1 MGRSRSCR
9 QKSTSIGESD
19 RHVGRAEENMN
30 CCSSRTRLDPLHGMV
45 LRAVPGMALSVVLAT
60 LIGVGFFAAA
70 GWAQSGAA
78 QAGQTIRAQT
88 RGGNAEAGG
97 KAAGQTGVQAGV
109 QAGASGRGGD
119 SDEIEVLHVQG
130 NISMLAGAG
139 GNITVQTG
147 NDGLLLVDTGSAA
160 MTDKVAEALRR
171 LSKGQVTYI
180 INTDDR
186 SDHIGGNEVFAE
198 TGHALAIGRAAQ
210 ASVMIVAFDTILD
223 RMSAPTGKSPVV
235 PEKAWPNDPYSS
247 PEKSL
252 YFNGEAVEIY
262 HQPGTTDGNSIVVF
276 RHSDVISTGDIFDIT
291 QYPIID
297 LKSGGSL
304 QAVIEALNR
313 LKLMAVP
320 GDHQEGGT
328 MIVPGHGRICDEA
341 DLALYQQMVTI
352 VRDRLQDMIKKGMTL
367 EQIKAARPTEDFD
380 PIYGKSK
387 SDWTT
392 ELFIEAAYKSL
403 TSKQEQETQASGVGE
418 R

>member
-1 MGRSRSCR
+1 
-9 QKSTSIGESD
+9 
-19 RHVGRAEENMN
+19 MN
-30 CCSSRTRLDPLHGMV
+30 WRPSRTRLEFLLGLLGMV
-45 LRAVPGMALSVVLAT
+45 LRVVPGMALSVVLAMM
-60 LIGVGFFAAA
+60 IGVGFFGAA
-70 GWAQSGAA
+70 GWAQTGAA
-78 QAGQTIRAQT
+78 QAVQGRGRQNDAPKASAPQT
-88 RGGNAEAGG
+88 RGGD
-97 KAAGQTGVQAGV
+97 
-109 QAGASGRGGD
+109 SG
-119 SDEIEVLHVQG
+119 EIEVLHVQG
-130 NISMLAGAG
+130 NISLLAGAG

-147 NDGLLLVDTGSAA
+147 NDGILLVDTGSAA
-160 MTDKVAEALRR
+160 MTDKVVEALRR
-171 LSKGQVTYI
+171 LAKGQVTYI

-210 ASVMIVAFDTILD
+210 ASVMIVAFDTILE
-223 RMSAPTGKSPVV
+223 RMSAPTGKTTAV

-247 PEKSL
+247 PFKSL
-252 YFNGEAVEIY
+252 YFNGEAVEID

-276 RHSDVISTGDIFDIT
+276 RHSDVISTGDIFDPT
-291 QYPIID
+291 EYPIID

-313 LKLMAVP
+313 LKVMAVP

-328 MIVPGHGRICDEA
+328 LIVPGHGRICDEA

-387 SDWTT
+387 GDWTT
-392 ELFIEAAYKSL
+392 DMFIEAAYKSL
-403 TSKQEQETQASGVGE
+403 TTKQETQASGVGE